1 MSRLLELGMRLA
13 AEIQE
18 RASSDY
24 DFDGRPLEQLSDIE
38 LLQILA
44 RGQGMTESRFLQIA
58 RGQLLQGLF
67 HPKCELRNDKKLKR
81 SGSEPGSGEDE
92 RRPVAWL
99 FTVSS
104 TSVYP
109 ILQAG
114 RIQGRSATGSSNQPS
129 CLGAEGP
136 VGCTAFA

>member
-24 DFDGRPLEQLSDIE
+24 DFDGRALEQLSDVE

-58 RGQLLQGLF
+58 RGQLLQGSV
-67 HPKCELRNDKKLKR
+67 P
-81 SGSEPGSGEDE
+81 SE
-92 RRPVAWL
+92 V
-99 FTVSS
+99 
-104 TSVYP
+104 
-109 ILQAG
+109 
-114 RIQGRSATGSSNQPS
+114 
-129 CLGAEGP
+129 
-136 VGCTAFA
+136 